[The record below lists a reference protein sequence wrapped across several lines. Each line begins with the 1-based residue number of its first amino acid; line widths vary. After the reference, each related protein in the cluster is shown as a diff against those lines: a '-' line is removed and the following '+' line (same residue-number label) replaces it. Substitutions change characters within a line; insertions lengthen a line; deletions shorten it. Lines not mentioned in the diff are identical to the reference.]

1 MPILKVIPVQS
12 RREKKQFLELPWKLY
27 QGDEFWV
34 PPLRGNQKEMV
45 NYTRHAFYEK
55 NEIQTFLALKDGQP
69 CGRIA
74 AIINNAHIERY
85 QDRRGYFGFFECVE
99 DQEVA
104 AALFEAVQAWFAERE
119 IVDFRG
125 PMNPSMNYECGL
137 LVEGFDS
144 TPFFM
149 MTYNKPYYGQLIEA
163 CGLRR
168 VQDMYAFW
176 GHAEMLKSLDKKLGF
191 VVEEAIRRFGITIR
205 KLNTRRFKEEV
216 RMFLNIYNDSLQGT
230 WGFTPLSE
238 GEIEHMATSMKH
250 LIAPEMTCVAEVDG
264 KPIGATFALL
274 DYNPRIKKID
284 GKLFPTGFARLLWN
298 RRAIK
303 RMRILSTN
311 VVPEYQRWGVGLV
324 VLDGLVPNVME
335 WGLEEGEFS
344 WVLESNHLSYSTL
357 KRGGAKITK
366 TYRFY
371 DYGPNEDLTLKNFRS
386 VAK

>member
-1 MPILKVIPVQS
+1 MPSLSVIPVQS
-12 RREKKQFLELPWKLY
+12 RREKKQFLELPWRLY
-27 QGDEFWV
+27 KGDEYWI
-34 PPLRGNQKEMV
+34 PPLRGNQKELV
-45 NYTRHAFYEK
+45 NYTKHAFYEK
-55 NEIQTFLALKDGQP
+55 NEIQTFLASRDGQP
-69 CGRIA
+69 CGRVA
-74 AIINNAHIERY
+74 AIVNYGHIERY
-85 QDRRGYFGFFECVE
+85 NDRRGFFGFFEC
-99 DQEVA
+99 DDDHQIA
-104 AALFEAVQAWFAERE
+104 AALFDAVKTWFAERD

-144 TPFFM
+144 APFFM
-149 MTYNKPYYGQLIEA
+149 MTYNKPYYGRLIEE
-163 CGLRR
+163 CGLCK

-176 GHAEMLKSLDKKLGF
+176 GHVDMLAELDKKLEF
-191 VVEEAIRRFGITIR
+191 VVKEATRRFGITIR
-205 KLNTRRFKEEV
+205 PLNTRRFKEDV
-216 RMFLNIYNDSLQGT
+216 RIFLNIYNDSLQGT

-238 GEIEHMATSMKH
+238 GEIDHMASSMKH
-250 LIAPEMTCVAEVDG
+250 LIAPEMTCIAEVDG
-264 KPIGATFALL
+264 SPIGATFALL

-284 GKLFPTGFARLLWN
+284 GKLFPFGFVRLLWN

-311 VVPEYQRWGVGLV
+311 VVPEYQRWGIGLV
-324 VLDGLVPNVME
+324 VLNGVVPAVVE

-357 KRGGAKITK
+357 KRGGAQITK

-371 DYGPNEDLTLKNFRS
+371 DYGPHEDETLKNFRS

>member
-1 MPILKVIPVQS
+1 MPELKVIPVQS
-12 RREKKQFLELPWKLY
+12 RREKKQFLELPWELY
-27 QGDEFWV
+27 KGDEFWI

-45 NYTRHAFYEK
+45 NYTRHPFYER
-55 NEIQTFLALKDGQP
+55 NEIQTFLAMRDGRP

-74 AIINNAHIERY
+74 AIINHAHMERY
-85 QDRRGYFGFFECVE
+85 KDRRGFFGFFECVE
-99 DQEVA
+99 DEAVA
-104 AALFEAVQAWFAERE
+104 AALFAEVKAWFAERD

-137 LVEGFDS
+137 LVDGFDS

-149 MTYNKPYYGQLIEA
+149 MTYNKPYYGKLMED
-163 CGLRR
+163 CGLRK

-176 GHAEMLKSLDKKLGF
+176 GHIDMLESLDKKLDF
-191 VVEEAIRRFGITIR
+191 VVKEATRRFEITLR
-205 KLNTRRFKEEV
+205 PLNTRKFTQEV
-216 RMFLNIYNDSLQGT
+216 RTFLNIYNDSLQGT

-238 GEIEHMATSMKH
+238 GEIEHMSASMKR
-250 LIAPEMTCVAEVDG
+250 LIAPEMTCIAEVNG

-284 GKLFPTGFARLLWN
+284 GKLFPTGFAHLLWN
-298 RRAIK
+298 RRKIK

-311 VVPEYQRWGVGLV
+311 VIAEYQRWGVGLV
-324 VLDGLVPNVME
+324 VLSGLVPAVME

-357 KRGGAKITK
+357 KRGGAEITK

-371 DYGPNEDLTLKNFRS
+371 DYGPNEDPTLKNFPSS
-386 VAK
+386 VK